1 MSEKKSSIFVNTL
14 VILIVTFVAVAGLAV
29 VYQVTKEPIAQAEAN
44 AKAAVYASVFAEANG
59 FTEVE
64 NAETLIDA
72 SQAAIENAE
81 LGDCSVNE
89 VLTANGANGEA
100 LGYVIAATSPNG
112 YGGDIQIAVGISNE
126 GVITGFNVIS
136 NNETAGLGSKCTNAD
151 FTSQFEGKNAEI
163 LKYTKT
169 GAVADDE
176 IDAISGA
183 TRTTNAV
190 TQAVNTAII
199 FYQESFTEEITVRT
213 ECLAENTKGE

>member
-1 MSEKKSSIFVNTL
+1 MSEKKSSILTNTI
-14 VILIVTFVAVAGLAV
+14 VILLVTFVAVAGLAV
-29 VYQVTKEPIAQAEAN
+29 VYQVTKEPIAQAEAK
-44 AKAAVYASVFAEANG
+44 AKAAVYEAVFTEADR

-64 NAETLIDA
+64 NAEALIA
-72 SQAAIENAE
+72 GAQTAIENAE

-112 YGGDIQIAVGISNE
+112 YGGDIQIAVGISNA

-136 NNETAGLGSKCTNAD
+136 NNETAGLGSKCTNSD
-151 FTSQFEGKNAEI
+151 FTAQFEGKNAEM

-169 GAVADDE
+169 GATADDE

-199 FYQESFTEEITVRT
+199 FYQENF
-213 ECLAENTKGE
+213 AENVKGE

>member
-1 MSEKKSSIFVNTL
+1 MSEKKSSILKNTI
-14 VILIVTFVAVAGLAV
+14 VMLIVTLISVAGLAV

-44 AKAAVYASVFAEANG
+44 AKAAVYASVFAGADN

-64 NAETLIDA
+64 NAKELIEGTYIASDA
-72 SQAAIENAE
+72 YRD
-81 LGDCSVNE
+81 DCSVDE
-89 VLTANGANGEA
+89 VLIAESESGEA

-112 YGGDIQIAVGISNE
+112 YGGDIQIAVGISND

-136 NNETAGLGSKCTNAD
+136 NNETAGLGSKCTNSD

-199 FYQESFTEEITVRT
+199 FYNENF
-213 ECLAENTKGE
+213 AENVKGE

>member
-1 MSEKKSSIFVNTL
+1 MSEKKSSILVNTI

-44 AKAAVYASVFAEANG
+44 AKAAVYAAV
-59 FTEVE
+59 FTEADSFTELE
-64 NAETLIDA
+64 NAEALTA
-72 SQAAIENAE
+72 NSQAAIERAE
-81 LGDCSVNE
+81 LGGCSVNE
-89 VLTANGANGEA
+89 VLTANRENGET

-112 YGGDIQIAVGISNE
+112 YGGDIQIAVGISNA

-136 NNETAGLGSKCTNAD
+136 NNETAGLGSKCTKAD
-151 FTSQFEGKNAEI
+151 FTSQFEGKNAEM
-163 LKYTKT
+163 LEYTKT
-169 GAVADDE
+169 GAVADNE

-199 FYQESFTEEITVRT
+199 FYNENF
-213 ECLAENTKGE
+213 AENVKGE

>member
-1 MSEKKSSIFVNTL
+1 MSEKKSSILTNTI

-44 AKAAVYASVFAEANG
+44 AKAAVYAAVFAKADS

-64 NAETLIDA
+64 NVEALIEN

-89 VLTANGANGEA
+89 VLIAESKSGEA

-112 YGGDIQIAVGISNE
+112 YGGDIQIAVGISND

-136 NNETAGLGSKCTNAD
+136 NNETAGLGSKCTNSD
-151 FTSQFEGKNAEI
+151 FTSQFEGKNAEM

-169 GAVADDE
+169 GATADDE

-190 TQAVNTAII
+190 TQAVNKAIV
-199 FYQESFTEEITVRT
+199 FYQFNFKDGGLE
-213 ECLAENTKGE
+213 AWKGE

>member
-1 MSEKKSSIFVNTL
+1 MSEKKSSILNNTI
-14 VILIVTFVAVAGLAV
+14 VILIITFVAVAGLAV

-44 AKAAVYASVFAEANG
+44 AKAAVYEAVFTEADS

-64 NAETLIDA
+64 NAEALIES
-72 SQAAIENAE
+72 SQAAVENAE

-136 NNETAGLGSKCTNAD
+136 NSETAGLGSKCTNDD
-151 FTSQFEGKNAEI
+151 FTSQFEGKSAEF

-169 GAVADDE
+169 GAAADDE

-199 FYQESFTEEITVRT
+199 FYQENF
-213 ECLAENTKGE
+213 AENMKGE

>member
-1 MSEKKSSIFVNTL
+1 MSEKKSSILTNTI

-44 AKAAVYASVFAEANG
+44 AKAAVYAAVFTDADS

-64 NAETLIDA
+64 NVEALIEN

-89 VLTANGANGEA
+89 VLIAESKSGEA

-112 YGGDIQIAVGISNE
+112 YGGDIQIAVGISND

-136 NNETAGLGSKCTNAD
+136 NNETAGLGSKCTNDD
-151 FTSQFEGKNAEI
+151 FTSQFEGKNAEM

-169 GAVADDE
+169 GAVADNE

-190 TQAVNTAII
+190 TQAVNKAIV
-199 FYQESFTEEITVRT
+199 FYQFNFKDGGLE
-213 ECLAENTKGE
+213 AWKGE

>member
-1 MSEKKSSIFVNTL
+1 MSEKKSSILTNTI
-14 VILIVTFVAVAGLAV
+14 VILLVTFVAVAGLAV
-29 VYQVTKEPIAQAEAN
+29 VYQVTKEPIATAEAN
-44 AKAAVYASVFAEANG
+44 AKAAVYEAVFSEAAS

-64 NAETLIDA
+64 NAEVL
-72 SQAAIENAE
+72 IENTYTTFDE
-81 LGDCSVNE
+81 DRDDCSVDE
-89 VLTANGANGEA
+89 VLIAESKSGEA

-136 NNETAGLGSKCTNAD
+136 NSETAGLGSKCTNAD
-151 FTSQFEGKNAEI
+151 FTSQFEGKNAGI

-190 TQAVNTAII
+190 TQAVNKAII
-199 FYQESFTEEITVRT
+199 FYQANF
-213 ECLAENTKGE
+213 AENMKGE

>member
-1 MSEKKSSIFVNTL
+1 MSEKKSSILTNTI
-14 VILIVTFVAVAGLAV
+14 VILLVTFVAVAGLAV
-29 VYQVTKEPIAQAEAN
+29 VYQVTKEPIAQAEAK
-44 AKAAVYASVFAEANG
+44 AKAAVYEAVFTEADH

-64 NAETLIDA
+64 NADALIA
-72 SQAAIENAE
+72 GVQAAIENAG

-89 VLTANGANGEA
+89 VLTADGKNGEA

-136 NNETAGLGSKCTNAD
+136 NNETAGLGSKCTNSD
-151 FTSQFEGKNAEI
+151 FTAQFEGKNAEM

-169 GAVADDE
+169 GATADDE

-199 FYQESFTEEITVRT
+199 FYQENF
-213 ECLAENTKGE
+213 AENVKGE

>member
-1 MSEKKSSIFVNTL
+1 MSEKKSSILTNTI
-14 VILIVTFVAVAGLAV
+14 VILLVTFVAVAGLAV
-29 VYQVTKEPIAQAEAN
+29 VYQVTKEPIAQAEAK
-44 AKAAVYASVFAEANG
+44 AKAAVYEAVFTEADR

-64 NAETLIDA
+64 NADALIA
-72 SQAAIENAE
+72 GAQAAIENAE

-136 NNETAGLGSKCTNAD
+136 NNETAGLGSKCTNSD
-151 FTSQFEGKNAEI
+151 FTAQFEGKNAEM

-169 GAVADDE
+169 GATADDE

-199 FYQESFTEEITVRT
+199 FYQENF
-213 ECLAENTKGE
+213 AENVKGE

>member
-1 MSEKKSSIFVNTL
+1 MSEKKSSILTNTI
-14 VILIVTFVAVAGLAV
+14 VILLVTFVAVAGLAV
-29 VYQVTKEPIAQAEAN
+29 VYQVTKEPIAQAEAK
-44 AKAAVYASVFAEANG
+44 AKAAVYEAVFSEADS

-64 NAETLIDA
+64 NAESLIA
-72 SQAAIENAE
+72 GAQAAIENAE
-81 LGDCSVNE
+81 LGGCSVNE

-136 NNETAGLGSKCTNAD
+136 NSETAGLGSKCTNAD
-151 FTSQFEGKNAEI
+151 FTAQFEGKNAEM

-169 GAVADDE
+169 GATADDE

-199 FYQESFTEEITVRT
+199 FYQENF
-213 ECLAENTKGE
+213 AENGKGE